1 MDRLEQEL
9 SRSLRRESPAADFT
23 ARVMSGVRAKR
34 RRPAALLWRWAL
46 AGALAASLLA
56 GVYVRHE
63 AAERARAESA
73 KRQLILSLQIASS
86 KVNHAREAVIH
97 STREDSL

>member
-9 SRSLRRESPAADFT
+9 SGSLRRKSPSPDFT
-23 ARVMSGVRAKR
+23 AKVMARVRAE
-34 RRPAALLWRWAL
+34 RRPRTSLIWRWAL

-56 GVYVRHE
+56 GVYIRHE

-73 KRQLILSLQIASS
+73 KRQLILSLQIASA
-86 KVNHAREAVIH
+86 KVNKAREAVIR